1 VRAGSGR
8 RPSASACPSSAL
20 PISLETRIAGDAGTP
35 IAAGDGP
42 MAEAYGALAQRF
54 IAGGLA

>member
-1 VRAGSGR
+1 
-8 RPSASACPSSAL
+8 L

-54 IAGGLA
+54 IAGRRAGLSTKPWLVT